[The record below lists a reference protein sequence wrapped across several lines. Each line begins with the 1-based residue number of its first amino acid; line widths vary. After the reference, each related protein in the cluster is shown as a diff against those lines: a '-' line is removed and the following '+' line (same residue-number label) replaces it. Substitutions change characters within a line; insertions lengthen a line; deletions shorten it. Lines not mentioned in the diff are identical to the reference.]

1 MTAKIK
7 LNAASG
13 GGSFSLQAPS
23 SSSNARVMTLP
34 DTADGTVLTTTNPK
48 AGNILQV
55 VQTIKKD
62 QFTTSQAVGSGYTDL
77 TGLSVAITPSATS
90 SKIYIMSTL
99 YNSNNNA
106 VNFFRILRGST
117 FIEQPSGTSS
127 DGANWNAHGFAY
139 FDHQF
144 QDTTVINILDS
155 PSTTSATTYK
165 VQCACTSSVL
175 TINKFYNTS
184 NYYGITTLTA
194 MEIAG

>member
-1 MTAKIK
+1 MSQIK
-7 LNAASG
+7 LLHSG
-13 GGSFSLQAPS
+13 GNGVIIAAPD
-23 SSSNARVMTLP
+23 SNPASDRTLKLP
-34 DTADGTVLTTTNPK
+34 SDGDGTILTTNSSVGK
-48 AGNILQV
+48 VLQV

-62 QFTTSQAVGSGYTDL
+62 QFSTSQAVGSGYTDL
-77 TGLSVAITPSATS
+77 TGLSVTITPSSTS
-90 SKIYIMSTL
+90 SKIMVEAHI

-117 FIEQPSGTSS
+117 FIEQPTGTSS
-127 DGANWNAHGFAY
+127 DGANWNAHGFSY

-144 QDTTVINILDS
+144 HDTTVINILDS

-165 VQCACTSSVL
+165 VQCACTSSAL

-194 MEIAG
+194 MEVAA